1 MLIINMIT
9 FIVEMVVMMIVVELV
24 KIPMVVLMEWFVEI
38 VTNTHI
44 NLIAEVALSRSLCST
59 S

>member
-1 MLIINMIT
+1 MIT